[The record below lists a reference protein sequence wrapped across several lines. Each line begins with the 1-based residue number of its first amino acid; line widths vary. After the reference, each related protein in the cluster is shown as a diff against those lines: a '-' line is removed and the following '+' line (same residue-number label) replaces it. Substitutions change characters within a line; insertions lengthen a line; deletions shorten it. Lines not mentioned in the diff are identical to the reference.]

1 MGFHSITGEFERTAN
16 AERTGAERTM
26 DAERN
31 MEARDFIELAA
42 LGTTVRSPANLADI
56 RATLDDVVGHL
67 WSPVGEVVL
76 GCVEDLVRKGLL
88 KARTG
93 DSSGQPVFVPTEG
106 GRQHLGRLLSRPTD
120 CPICPLGQVALKLKL
135 AFIDLAPAAERRRNL
150 EHIVCVY
157 EREVAGWTRRCGAC
171 PRQGPL
177 GRMWLDIETDRL
189 QRELAALRHMASGQ
203 ALASLQ

>member
-1 MGFHSITGEFERTAN
+1 MGFHSIIGNDVEPTDVERK
-16 AERTGAERTM
+16 
-26 DAERN
+26 

-42 LGTTVRSPANLADI
+42 LGTAARGAANVADI

-76 GCVEDLVRKGLL
+76 GCVEDLVRKGCLRL
-88 KARTG
+88 RPC
-93 DSSGQPVFVPTEG
+93 DPSGQLHFTLTEG
-106 GRQHLGRLLSRPTD
+106 GRQHLARLLSRPAE
-120 CPICPLGQVALKLKL
+120 CPICPTGQVALKLKL
-135 AFIDLAPAAERRRNL
+135 AFIDLAPPAERRRHL

-157 EREVAGWTRRCGAC
+157 EREVAGWTRRCGSC

-189 QRELAALRHMASGQ
+189 QREITTLRHMARGETT
-203 ALASLQ
+203 ARLQRADHV